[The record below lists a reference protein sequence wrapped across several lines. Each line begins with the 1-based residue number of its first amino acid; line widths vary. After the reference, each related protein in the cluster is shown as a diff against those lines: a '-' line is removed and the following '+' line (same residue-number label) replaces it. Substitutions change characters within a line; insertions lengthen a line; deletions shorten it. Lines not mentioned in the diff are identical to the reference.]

1 MDQKQ
6 HTTEEKGRPI
16 PRMPRPHFEQNLIDF
31 HRLGNLLLAKGWII
45 AAVAC
50 AIFLAAVAYVVW
62 TPRTYE
68 SRAVI
73 QVQQEA
79 QKVVNIA
86 NVSED
91 KPETTDYLNTVVQA
105 FSSRDLMLRVI
116 QSTGLDKDPEFAP
129 PQPDGTPYTEL
140 DLASRM
146 SRKVKIALRRGTRL
160 VDITAFDSNPV
171 MAEKIAGA
179 FVKEFLR
186 ESFAQR
192 RSLSRVANE
201 FLQDEAQQLKTK
213 LEDAERK
220 LQAYREENN
229 AVSLEERQNITVEK
243 LRDLNTA
250 VTEATTSR
258 LKLEADLEQFKRV
271 GPNNVEELLRI
282 DSISKLPE
290 VALIR
295 DRLFRMENAISALE
309 KRYFPKHPRHIAAMI
324 RLAQLKEAMA
334 ETLAKAG
341 DSLARDYESA
351 REAEDKLGRSLKD
364 QEQIALELNRLA
376 IPYNVLQR
384 DVESDR
390 ALFESVTLR
399 LKETYI
405 TQGIDNPPFRL
416 IEEPLVASFPSKPR
430 KKVILGLALVLGVT
444 LGVCGVIGLDTID
457 SSLRTVDEAE
467 SYLGLP
473 SLATIPDRPDT
484 KIIDAA
490 RKMLGKRDLRPA
502 SAAGPFRGVSPKES
516 GVNGSD
522 PTRERTRTESDS
534 NPLILVED
542 PHSEQSEAFRTL
554 RASISLLGK
563 ESEYRSFLF
572 ASAVPSE
579 GKTFTA
585 LNFAS
590 SVAQQGFKTVI
601 IDADLREPRLNRDLL
616 DEAGD
621 VPGLTDVLSGQ
632 IELKDALK
640 STWHDNLVLLPA
652 GHRAP
657 DPAHLLDNHEFGRI
671 LEELLRHFE
680 RVVIDSPPVNA
691 VSDALLIGADAHA
704 TCLVVR
710 AGKTPKKAILRAL
723 HQLENANAKVA
734 GFIFNRLPAG
744 GRSSGYYYYSYGG
757 RYTKNGAH
765 KQPEAHSSSSSLS

>member
-1 MDQKQ
+1 MDHKERNS
-6 HTTEEKGRPI
+6 TEQGRPRLRT
-16 PRMPRPHFEQNLIDF
+16 PLPHFERDFIDF
-31 HRLGNLLLAKGWII
+31 HRLGNLLLAKAWII

-50 AIFLAAVAYVVW
+50 FIFLAAVAYVVW
-62 TPRTYE
+62 APKTYE

-86 NVSED
+86 DVSED

-105 FSSRDLMLRVI
+105 FTSRDLMLRVMR
-116 QSTGLDKDPEFAP
+116 STGLDKDPDFAP
-129 PQPDGTPYTEL
+129 PRSDGTPYTEL

-146 SRKVKIALRRGTRL
+146 SNKVKVALRRGTRL
-160 VDITAFDSNPV
+160 VDITAFDSNPAV
-171 MAEKIAGA
+171 AQKIAGA

-213 LEDAERK
+213 LENAERK

-243 LRDLNTA
+243 LRELNTA

-258 LKLEADLEQFKRV
+258 LKLEADLEQFKRI

-282 DSISKLPE
+282 DSISKMPE

-295 DRLFRMENAISALE
+295 DRLLKTENAISALE
-309 KRYFPKHPRHIAAMI
+309 KRYLPQHPRNIAAMI
-324 RLAQLKEAMA
+324 RLAQLKEALA
-334 ETLAKAG
+334 DTLARSG
-341 DSLARDYESA
+341 DTLAREYEAA
-351 REAEDKLGRSLKD
+351 RETEDKLDRSLKD
-364 QEQIALELNRLA
+364 QEQMALELSRLA

-405 TQGIDNPPFRL
+405 TEGIDNPPFRL

-430 KKVILGLALVLGVT
+430 KKIILGLALVLGIA
-444 LGVCGVIGLDTID
+444 LGVCVVIGLDTID
-457 SSLRTVDEAE
+457 TSLRTVDEAE
-467 SYLGLP
+467 SYLELP
-473 SLATIPDRPDT
+473 ALATIPDRPDT
-484 KIIDAA
+484 KIMDAA
-490 RKMLGKRDLRPA
+490 RKMLGKRDIRPPNVA
-502 SAAGPFRGVSPKES
+502 NLNGASPK
-516 GVNGSD
+516 
-522 PTRERTRTESDS
+522 RTIAKSDS
-534 NPLILVED
+534 TPLVLVED

-554 RASISLLGK
+554 RTSISLLGK

-572 ASAVPSE
+572 SSAIPSE
-579 GKTFTA
+579 GKTFVS
-585 LNFAS
+585 LNFACS
-590 SVAQQGFKTVI
+590 LARQGLKTVI
-601 IDADLREPRLNRDLL
+601 IEADLREPRLKRDLL
-616 DEAGD
+616 DEAGGD
-621 VPGLTDVLSGQ
+621 IPGLTDLLSGH
-632 IELKDALK
+632 IELKDALR
-640 STWHDNLVLLPA
+640 STRHDNLVLLPA

-657 DPAHLLDNHEFGRI
+657 DPAHLLDNDEFERV
-671 LEELLRHFE
+671 LEELLRHFD

-691 VSDALLIGADAHA
+691 VSDALLIGAYAHA
-704 TCLVVR
+704 TCLVVM

-723 HQLENANAKVA
+723 HQLEKANAKVA
-734 GFIFNRLPAG
+734 GFIFNRLPVG
-744 GRSSGYYYYSYGG
+744 GRSAGYYYYSYGG
-757 RYTKNGAH
+757 RYTKNGSH
-765 KQPEAHSSSSSLS
+765 KQSEAHSSSSSLS